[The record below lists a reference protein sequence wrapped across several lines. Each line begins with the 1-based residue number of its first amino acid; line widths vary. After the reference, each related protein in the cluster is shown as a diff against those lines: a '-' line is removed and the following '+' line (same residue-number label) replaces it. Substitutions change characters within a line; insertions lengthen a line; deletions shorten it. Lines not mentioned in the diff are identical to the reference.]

1 MFTYIPLKPGAETG
15 MASVVTGLVVML
27 VILVL
32 TPVFELMPLDVLA
45 SIVIAFVLS
54 MFVRKNCENNS
65 NNNNN
70 IIMQG
75 IQQSK
80 LTTTHFLTWPSVC
93 FGAGLSRGHLPVQ
106 GAQV

>member
-1 MFTYIPLKPGAETG
+1 

-54 MFVRKNCENNS
+54 MFVRKSCE

-70 IIMQG
+70 IIIIIMQG

-80 LTTTHFLTWPSVC
+80 RTTTHFLTWPSVSLG